1 MLIVGLSLVAICLVG
16 YTFFIN
22 KYYKTDH
29 SDKSKPVVNLD
40 DRYKAIVN
48 VKTREIHI
56 DGVSLDEC
64 ETELASDI
72 DNTHAYDV
80 KLWPGEHLFD
90 GFYAVMG
97 FNNCNVVNYR
107 TYRTRSQIKLD
118 AGHKY
123 TLGLYL
129 YSAEERR
136 KFYSDEELVEVY
148 EQEVKISGYEQK
160 AYIICYQTN

>member
-1 MLIVGLSLVAICLVG
+1 MLVLGLALIAICLVG
-16 YTFFIN
+16 YTFLATKFFGEKN
-22 KYYKTDH
+22 NEKK
-29 SDKSKPVVNLD
+29 VVV
-40 DRYKAIVN
+40 DRYDQLKAIVN
-48 VKTREIHI
+48 VKTREIKI
-56 DGVSLDEC
+56 DGCSLDEC
-64 ETELASDI
+64 ETELAIDV

-80 KLWPGEHLFD
+80 KLWPGEHSFD
-90 GFYAVMG
+90 GFFAVMG

-107 TYRTRSQIKLD
+107 TPRVRTQIKLD

-136 KFYSDEELVEVY
+136 KFYTDEELVEVY